1 MGHRKRTK
9 ELLLVVAAAGLT
21 ACEEEDG
28 STNPP
33 SPPLVCDEVA
43 DGSALWA
50 RGTLSKDP
58 QQPGALLWIELNHE
72 GAWVDP
78 PVVTALSGM
87 TITSIDTSFGSR
99 NIHAVMDDGATTA
112 SFQVRGK
119 LTDPETT
126 CDVDRTFTL
135 AIDESGR
142 VEVTRRDELPF
153 LPYRHAS
160 LDPRRHASFDAMQCN
175 GGEGERC
182 APGGD
187 SEHVARTSAA
197 GTIDATAGGA
207 RGDVGRRG
215 RASTRPRG

>member
-9 ELLLVVAAAGLT
+9 KLLLVVAAAGLT
-21 ACEEEDG
+21 ACEDD
-28 STNPP
+28 SHINPP
-33 SPPLVCDEVA
+33 PPPLVCDEVA

-50 RGTLSKDP
+50 RGTLTRDP
-58 QQPGALLWIELNHE
+58 QQPGALWIELNHE

-78 PVVTALSGM
+78 PIVTALSGM
-87 TITSIDTSFGSR
+87 TITSIGTSFDSR

-135 AIDESGR
+135 TIDESGR
-142 VEVTRRDELPF
+142 VEVTRRDALPF

-160 LDPRRHASFDAMQCN
+160 LDVMQCN
-175 GGEGERC
+175 GGEDEQC
-182 APGGD
+182 APGGG
-187 SEHVARTSAA
+187 EHVAGTNAA
-197 GTIDATAGGA
+197 GNIEAAAGGA